1 MGLINKMSDYDLTID
16 PEFKRLLPELS
27 QDEYRLLEESILS
40 EGCRDAL
47 ILWGQVIV
55 DGHNRYQICKSHGLQ
70 YRTEQR
76 SFSCREEALRWI
88 LLNQIGRRNISPEL
102 FKYQI
107 GKRYNIEK
115 RMSAHNPHGKNQ
127 YSEVASDILMQPRTA
142 ARLGRAGEIGRE
154 YNVSHYAVHT
164 YKDIANAVDRIAEKD
179 DRLSDSY
186 LSGRMRIKK
195 DDLVAISEM
204 SDRQVQALTSNL
216 LRGGKTVCRSQ
227 DVLDAA
233 TPRDY
238 EKEAAALRE
247 RRRAEAN
254 ASGKSS
260 VKDVP
265 TYDPDGEV
273 ASLSLTIPS
282 WNSSIDRVFNQ
293 TNLHKISD
301 KARAQLKSELLAL
314 RDSVDIILLAIEEAS
329 ING

>member
-1 MGLINKMSDYDLTID
+1 MSDYDLIID

-27 QDEYRLLEESILS
+27 QEEYHLLEESILA

-47 ILWGQVIV
+47 ILWGQIIV
-55 DGHNRYQICKSHGLQ
+55 DGHNRYQICKSHGLPF
-70 YRTEQR
+70 RTEQR
-76 SFSCREEALRWI
+76 DFSSREEALRWI

-102 FKYQI
+102 LKYQI

-115 RMSAHNPHGKNQ
+115 RLSAHNPRGKNQ
-127 YSEVASDILMQPRTA
+127 YTEVASDVLMQPRTT
-142 ARLGRAGEIGRE
+142 ARLGRAGEIARE
-154 YNVSHYAVHT
+154 YNVSHFAIHT
-164 YKDIANAVDRIAEKD
+164 YKDIAKAVDRIAEKD
-179 DRLSDSY
+179 ERLSERY
-186 LSGRMRIKK
+186 LSGKMRIKK

-204 SDRQVQALTSNL
+204 PDRQVRALTSTL
-216 LRGGKTVCRSQ
+216 LRGGKTVCRTQ
-227 DVLDAA
+227 DVLEAT

-238 EKEAAALRE
+238 DKENNSAREK
-247 RRRAEAN
+247 RRAESIAV
-254 ASGKSS
+254 GQSS

-293 TNLHKISD
+293 TNLNEISD
-301 KARAQLKSELLAL
+301 KARAQLKTELLAL

-329 ING
+329 HNG